1 MASGKGTLN
10 RVELIGRLG
19 ADPDCKFTTSGA
31 AVVTLS
37 VATNRVWKDQAGEK
51 VERTDWHRCIVWR
64 KLAEIITEFLKKGS
78 LVYLAGHLETRSWDD
93 KNGVTRYTTEVI
105 VNEMVMLGGKGD
117 GSRAEI
123 PPPEEPPEEP
133 PAETYHQP
141 ADTQQAP
148 TPANAPSDDDLP
160 F

>member
-19 ADPDCKFTTSGA
+19 ADPEIKYVPSGA

-37 VATNRVWKDQAGEK
+37 LATNRVWKDQAGEQVVK
-51 VERTDWHRCIVWR
+51 TDWHRCIAWR
-64 KLAEIITEFLKKGS
+64 KLAEIIAEFLKKGS

-117 GSRAEI
+117 GSRSEI
-123 PPPEEPPEEP
+123 PPPDEP

-141 ADTQQAP
+141 AEAQQAP
-148 TPANAPSDDDLP
+148 VPANAPDIDGLP

>member
-19 ADPDCKFTTSGA
+19 ADPEIKYVPSGA

-37 VATNRVWKDQAGEK
+37 LATNRVWKDQAGEQVVK
-51 VERTDWHRCIVWR
+51 TDWHRCIAWR
-64 KLAEIITEFLKKGS
+64 KLAEIIAEFLKKGS

-117 GSRAEI
+117 GSRSEI
-123 PPPEEPPEEP
+123 PPPDEPPETYRQ
-133 PAETYHQP
+133 PAEMP
-141 ADTQQAP
+141 QQAP
-148 TPANAPSDDDLP
+148 EPSNAPSDDDGLP